1 MLAVGNVVFV
11 DSTCVTLI
19 EGQNR
24 VGSVLLQQELI
35 TTLYSDVKV
44 WYQKSRMMKEM
55 REEDRS
61 RCGSLQAQVVQ
72 LEGELSTTW
81 TSRNRAHAQKI
92 ELASPLIIT
101 SQHAIDT
108 WQKKTWYLQQCIL
121 GLGFLGAEEAE
132 VVEHT
137 PAVAVDEP
145 AMDEAG

>member
-1 MLAVGNVVFV
+1 
-11 DSTCVTLI
+11 
-19 EGQNR
+19 
-24 VGSVLLQQELI
+24 
-35 TTLYSDVKV
+35 
-44 WYQKSRMMKEM
+44 MMKEM

-121 GLGFLGAEEAE
+121 GLGFLGAEEA